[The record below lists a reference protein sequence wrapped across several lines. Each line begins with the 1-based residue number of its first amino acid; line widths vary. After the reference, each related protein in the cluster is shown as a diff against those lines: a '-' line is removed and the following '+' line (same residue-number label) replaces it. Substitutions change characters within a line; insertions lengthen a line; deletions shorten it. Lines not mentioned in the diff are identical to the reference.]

1 MVKNLPA
8 MQETWIRFL
17 GPENPLQRKM
27 AAHSS
32 ILAWGIPWTKEPAF
46 SCLVVSNSRVT
57 PWTIARQVLLSMEIL
72 QAGITEWVAMPSSRG
87 SSQPRHRTQVSLT
100 EADSLPSE
108 PPGKPMNTGVGILSL
123 LKISVMKS
131 LLQLWN
137 SMSSKC
143 LKTIHFPNQVNML
156 ALL

>member
-87 SSQPRHRTQVSLT
+87 SSQPRHRTQVSLI
-100 EADSLPSE
+100 
-108 PPGKPMNTGVGILSL
+108 VGGL
-123 LKISVMKS
+123 L
-131 LLQLWN
+131 LNFLYN
-137 SMSSKC
+137 DKC
-143 LKTIHFPNQVNML
+143 LH
-156 ALL
+156 

>member
-72 QAGITEWVAMPSSRG
+72 QAHLCVGGPAPPPT
-87 SSQPRHRTQVSLT
+87 SLG
-100 EADSLPSE
+100 D
-108 PPGKPMNTGVGILSL
+108 
-123 LKISVMKS
+123 
-131 LLQLWN
+131 
-137 SMSSKC
+137 
-143 LKTIHFPNQVNML
+143 
-156 ALL
+156 